1 MADDRG
7 NVYAVDAARGRLLW
21 TVQVSGRPLGPLTV
35 SGGDVLVTL
44 AGEDRGLPVV
54 EALDA
59 KTGERRWQVA
69 PDVFGSG
76 ATSGVAHDGAFFVG
90 LPDRAVHSFDLSDGA
105 PRWTSQAFFSLPAP
119 FGAGAAYGD
128 DVIFVFFADPS
139 GDVRRLDGAT
149 GRTVW
154 DFPLNEPVLRS
165 PPVLSGSAV
174 VLGMRDGSLA
184 AIDAASGEQ
193 IFRSPPQGGLLGGI
207 AVTPD
212 LLVAVQGGVAG
223 GLVAFEHDE
232 GASITHVPSPST
244 LDPVDLVGRYAAAV
258 AVIMVVLVAPLWYLG
273 RRRSP
278 ALADSNDSLSDPIED
293 AAFGDDA
300 DDDDDPDDGRSGS

>member
-1 MADDRG
+1 M
-7 NVYAVDAARGRLLW
+7 
-21 TVQVSGRPLGPLTV
+21 
-35 SGGDVLVTL
+35 
-44 AGEDRGLPVV
+44 
-54 EALDA
+54 
-59 KTGERRWQVA
+59 
-69 PDVFGSG
+69 
-76 ATSGVAHDGAFFVG
+76 
-90 LPDRAVHSFDLSDGA
+90 
-105 PRWTSQAFFSLPAP
+105 
-119 FGAGAAYGD
+119 
-128 DVIFVFFADPS
+128 
-139 GDVRRLDGAT
+139 
-149 GRTVW
+149 
-154 DFPLNEPVLRS
+154 
-165 PPVLSGSAV
+165 
-174 VLGMRDGSLA
+174 
-184 AIDAASGEQ
+184 
-193 IFRSPPQGGLLGGI
+193 
-207 AVTPD
+207 TPD